1 MKILYIIFFVA
12 VFTATGCSAEPKT
25 ITGTVM
31 DAGTG
36 QPVEGAVVLVEWT
49 KAEGM
54 PGLTSTKSYKVVEA
68 VTDRDGKFSIEDVK
82 KVLIDSPDVTVYKKG
97 YVAWSSRWIFPDWRN
112 RTDFK
117 WGKTNIFKLE
127 HFKPE
132 YSYDKH
138 VSFISS
144 STNSSLGIEKPL
156 IRKAYRWEE
165 LNASSELSEVWRK
178 QKEQSK

>member
-97 YVAWSSRWIFPDWRN
+97 YVAWNNKIIFPGYRKRDGCKWQSGYVVN
-112 RTDFK
+112 LELFK
-117 WGKTNIFKLE
+117 SD
-127 HFKPE
+127 
-132 YSYDKH
+132 YSYVEH
-138 VSFISS
+138 QSFIDGSARPYIA
-144 STNSSLGIEKPL
+144 TEKKT
-156 IRKAYRWEE
+156 RF
-165 LNASSELSEVWRK
+165 LNAYNDWEREKVI
-178 QKEQSK
+178 KERQVKNK